1 MPLKKK
7 SQSSSI
13 RQHFYR
19 EWQDREIGTE
29 FKKEKNV
36 VYQLFPGLKHIIP
49 VKTKEQ
55 LIRVVFTSYLTYQYQ
70 TSALTNERQITKREL
85 KWSNMTQLEWW
96 RGERGEGHDSL
107 LEYSAAESHV
117 VWPLHQVARWPAF
130 TRRCSETRANGWTRK
145 RRIEEMAEGPSRH
158 VTLLSPKPHIER
170 SVFLSVLTPIN
181 KDRDD
186 DYHYCIFW
194 HLTKPAIHQVLPACS
209 SNEQHVVGEVETGDK
224 RFTWFFS
231 TVNC

>member
-1 MPLKKK
+1 MKQSVIILVNNSINIINNSEVIMSAEYQALWTSTPTTCHSKK

-85 KWSNMTQLEWW
+85 K
-96 RGERGEGHDSL
+96 
-107 LEYSAAESHV
+107 
-117 VWPLHQVARWPAF
+117 
-130 TRRCSETRANGWTRK
+130 
-145 RRIEEMAEGPSRH
+145 
-158 VTLLSPKPHIER
+158 
-170 SVFLSVLTPIN
+170 
-181 KDRDD
+181 
-186 DYHYCIFW
+186 
-194 HLTKPAIHQVLPACS
+194 
-209 SNEQHVVGEVETGDK
+209 
-224 RFTWFFS
+224 
-231 TVNC
+231 